1 METVISLD
9 KIVKNYYIGSITVEA
24 LRAVDIDIKTNE
36 YVAIMGPSGSGKS
49 TLMNLVGALDTPTSG
64 EYILNGTDV
73 SKMDDNRLAEIR
85 NQEIGFI
92 FQTFNLLPRYTAL
105 ENVML
110 PLIYAGVPKS
120 ERAEKATKVLTE
132 VGLAD
137 RMDHKP
143 NELSGGQRQRVAVAR
158 ALVNSPSIIL
168 ADEPTGNLDS
178 KTSMDIMK
186 LFGEIHNKG
195 NTIILVTHEESIA
208 RYAHRII
215 RLLDGEIDKIEIN
228 KNPVI

>member
-9 KIVKNYYIGSITVEA
+9 KIVKNYYIGSIVVEA
-24 LRAVDIDIKTNE
+24 LRSVDVDIKTNE

-73 SKMDDNRLAEIR
+73 SQMDDNRLAEIR

-110 PLIYAGVPKS
+110 PLVYAGVPKS
-120 ERAEKATKVLTE
+120 ERAKRASTTLAE

-158 ALVNSPSIIL
+158 ALVNDPSIIL

-178 KTSMDIMK
+178 KTSVDIMK
-186 LFGEIHNKG
+186 LFGQIHERG

-215 RLLDGEIDKIEIN
+215 RLIDGEVDKIEIN
-228 KNPVI
+228 KNPDK